1 MVDYLVKKGHV
12 APERLESAGHG
23 QDNPIGDNKTA
34 KGRESNRR
42 VEFNIM
48 HQEPAA
54 PPANVPPPPA
64 LKKLERQE

>member
-1 MVDYLVKKGHV
+1 MTKRHV

-34 KGRESNRR
+34 KGREQNRR
-42 VEFNIM
+42 VEFNII

-54 PPANVPPPPA
+54 PAANVPPPP
-64 LKKLERQE
+64 KLERRD